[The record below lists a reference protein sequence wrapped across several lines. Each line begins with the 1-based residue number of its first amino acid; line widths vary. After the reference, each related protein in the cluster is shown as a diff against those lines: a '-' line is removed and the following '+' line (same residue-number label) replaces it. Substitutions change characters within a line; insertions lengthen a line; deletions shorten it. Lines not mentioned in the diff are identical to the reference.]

1 MVLGAVIV
9 WMWTI
14 QSFQTT
20 TAPQIRA
27 SVTKLEIASAL
38 EYVNSF
44 KSLKRTLKFFHIPK
58 TAGTAIEQAAGQKV
72 AWGSCLFKHKPI
84 RHTCSYPAGG
94 YWPSYIGWWHI
105 PSQFFPIFNLNPYQ
119 DAELFGV
126 IRDPFDRMVSEFY
139 YICSLKVK
147 DWRPDQCNRTRLLE
161 PEYMNEWLQ
170 NKLHQQHQEP
180 SAEAFLT
187 DNGHFTPQYD
197 FIFGPHQVRMLDY
210 VLKMDDGFGE
220 SFDKLMAAFL
230 SSDIKLE
237 KFNAI
242 GAQERDKETHLNVK
256 DLNRETLSTI
266 QRTYEKD
273 LSFLGYSLTKDD

>member
-1 MVLGAVIV
+1 M
-9 WMWTI
+9 
-14 QSFQTT
+14 
-20 TAPQIRA
+20 
-27 SVTKLEIASAL
+27 
-38 EYVNSF
+38 
-44 KSLKRTLKFFHIPK
+44 
-58 TAGTAIEQAAGQKV
+58 
-72 AWGSCLFKHKPI
+72 
-84 RHTCSYPAGG
+84 
-94 YWPSYIGWWHI
+94 
-105 PSQFFPIFNLNPYQ
+105 NPYHE
-119 DAELFGV
+119 AELFGV

-147 DWRPDQCNRTRLLE
+147 DWRPDQCDRTRLLE

-170 NKLHQQHQEP
+170 NKLNQQHREP
-180 SAEAFLT
+180 SAEGYLT

-210 VLKMDDGFGE
+210 VLRMDDGFGE
-220 SFDKLMAAFL
+220 SFDKLMAAFS

-266 QRTYEKD
+266 QRTYETD
-273 LSFLGYSLTKDD
+273 LSFLGYSLAKDD